1 MEETVAEFTIDTA
14 RPEDIP
20 ALSDL
25 LAELFSLETD
35 FRVDRKRQIRG
46 LRMILASPE
55 RGTVLV
61 ARDTTGTIVGMVSI
75 QLLVSTAA
83 GGISGQIE
91 DLVVQRGVRS
101 RGLGSRLLREAL
113 AWGQSRGSLRFQVA
127 ADLRNAPAL
136 SFYTRRGFRTSSM
149 GMLYRDPDPEKALR
163 TEDPGEGSFVTLRIP
178 GPIPPGSG

>member
-1 MEETVAEFTIDTA
+1 MVKFTIDTA

-20 ALSDL
+20 TLSDL
-25 LAELFSLETD
+25 LADLFSLETD
-35 FRVDRKRQIRG
+35 FRVDRRRQVQG
-46 LRMILASPE
+46 LRMILASPD

-61 ARDTTGTIVGMVSI
+61 ARESTGTIVGMVSI

-91 DLVVQRGVRS
+91 DLVLQRGVRS

-113 AWGQSRGSLRFQVA
+113 AWGRSRGSLRFQLS

-136 SFYTRRGFRTSSM
+136 SFYKRRGFRTSHMSV
-149 GMLYRDPDPEKALR
+149 LYRDREP
-163 TEDPGEGSFVTLRIP
+163 
-178 GPIPPGSG
+178 

>member
-1 MEETVAEFTIDTA
+1 MAEFTIDTA

-25 LAELFSLETD
+25 LADLFSLETD
-35 FRVDRKRQIRG
+35 FRVDRTRQIRG
-46 LRMILASPE
+46 LRMILASPD

-61 ARDTTGTIVGMVSI
+61 ARDITGTIVGMVSI

-91 DLVVQRGVRS
+91 DLVLQRGVRS
-101 RGLGSRLLREAL
+101 RGLGSRLLREGL
-113 AWGQSRGSLRFQVA
+113 AWGQSRGSLRFQLA

-149 GMLYRDPDPEKALR
+149 RVLYRDPDPEKALR
-163 TEDPGEGSFVTLRIP
+163 TEDPGEGGLTLRIP
-178 GPIPPGSG
+178 DPIPPESG